1 MSEAGDQGAMRK
13 NRIPVDGPV
22 IAQKSSPGIAEELR
36 SLRLG
41 DAERRRPAR
50 QRRLRFGSWVFFAI
64 LTSAASAGAYWWL
77 TRGPSGEW
85 MDAVIFSTE
94 SKAETLLDKTGYIVP
109 HNRITLSPEVGGII
123 TKIHVEE
130 GSRVKRGMVLIEL
143 DDARFKAEWEQTR
156 ATLAAAEAQ
165 WNELKAGSRPE
176 EIQEARATLEQT
188 QARIAFLRAEVK
200 RIYDSGVGFAASRAE
215 YEKNMGSLRE
225 GEATERSQKAH
236 LKLVELGPR
245 KEKIHAA
252 EAEVMRARAIMDKAR
267 FYYDRTRITSPCDGV
282 VLERK
287 VEIGEAVHPEVLVG
301 TLCVLADLTDL
312 EAEAEIP
319 ERDLD
324 LLKDAGE
331 CQVLPDAYPG
341 RMYRAK
347 FNRLQP
353 LVNRQ
358 RGVVKVKVTI
368 LNPDDVLLP
377 DMNCRILFPRPVG
390 RPSEAVFERANE
402 LGRPSY
408 PVLPEEA
415 IVHEGQTTVVYVFDG
430 QAARRRVLD
439 CGRTI
444 GSNIEVRN
452 GLRQGDVVLLPGAKP
467 LHDGDPVRPRFK
479 TSSLAVKRGE

>member
-1 MSEAGDQGAMRK
+1 MSEAEEPGAMRT
-13 NRIPVDGPV
+13 NGVPVDAPV
-22 IAQKSSPGIAEELR
+22 VAEKTSPGIAEELR

-41 DAERRRPAR
+41 DAERRRPVR
-50 QRRLRFGSWVFFAI
+50 SGRRRLGSWLLCALLIV
-64 LTSAASAGAYWWL
+64 AAAGGGAWWFWSR
-77 TRGPSGEW
+77 TSGEW
-85 MDAVIFSTE
+85 MDAVIFTTE

-109 HNRITLSPEVGGII
+109 RNRITLSPEVGGVI

-130 GSRVKRGMVLIEL
+130 GSRVKKGMVLIEL
-143 DDARFKAEWEQTR
+143 DDARYKAEWEQTR
-156 ATLAAAEAQ
+156 AALVAAEAQ

-225 GEATERSQKAH
+225 SEATERSQKAH

-245 KEKIHAA
+245 KEKIQAA
-252 EAEVMRARAIMDKAR
+252 EAEVMRARANMDKAR
-267 FYYDRTRITSPCDGV
+267 FYYDRTRILSPCDGV

-341 RMYRAK
+341 RKYRAK

-368 LNPDDVLLP
+368 LNPDDSLLP
-377 DMNCRILFPRPVG
+377 DMNCRILFPHKGTESSP
-390 RPSEAVFERANE
+390 E
-402 LGRPSY
+402 L

-415 IVHEGQTTVVYVFDG
+415 IFHEGQDTVVYLFDG
-430 QAARRRVLD
+430 QAARRRIIE

-444 GSNIEVRN
+444 GNAIEMRG
-452 GLRQGDVVLLPGAKP
+452 GLRQGDVVLLPGTKP
-467 LHDGDPVRPRFK
+467 LRDGDPVRPRFK
-479 TSSLAVKRGE
+479 TSSLAVKREE